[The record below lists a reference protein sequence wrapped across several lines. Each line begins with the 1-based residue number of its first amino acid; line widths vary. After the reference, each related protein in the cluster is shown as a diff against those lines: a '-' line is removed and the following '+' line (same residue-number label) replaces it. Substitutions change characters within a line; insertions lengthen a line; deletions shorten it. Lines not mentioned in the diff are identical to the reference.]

1 MKVQYITDSSTGL
14 EVISLENVNTV
25 YPPYTHTKHYVLGIV
40 TEGKISI
47 LIDSPLV
54 GMNSI
59 NSKIFYCR
67 KYEYFL
73 ISPDVC
79 HSIKPE
85 SSQYSMITTC
95 IPVNDELPKSLDI
108 IRRKII
114 GSPELEFCITDM
126 AEEVF
131 VSKYHFIRKFSSENG
146 ITPHK
151 FQLQC
156 RIRKA
161 QKLLAAGK
169 KVTEVAQDCGFFDQS
184 HFDREFKKMLGISP
198 EIYAKNVKS
207 AILYKV

>member
-1 MKVQYITDSSTGL
+1 MM
-14 EVISLENVNTV
+14 E
-25 YPPYTHTKHYVLGIV
+25 H
-40 TEGKISI
+40 
-47 LIDSPLV
+47 
-54 GMNSI
+54 
-59 NSKIFYCR
+59 
-67 KYEYFL
+67 
-73 ISPDVC
+73 
-79 HSIKPE
+79 
-85 SSQYSMITTC
+85 
-95 IPVNDELPKSLDI
+95 
-108 IRRKII
+108 
-114 GSPELEFCITDM
+114 
-126 AEEVF
+126 
-131 VSKYHFIRKFSSENG
+131 HFIRKFSSENG